1 MHSHILDVKC
11 YIKMKERNFTHEYAI
26 YVMGP
31 AMVHVV
37 TSRYLTTED
46 RVRSRVSPC
55 GLTCGEQNDT
65 GTGYSTSFC
74 FSASIIPLGLH
85 THISGI

>member
-1 MHSHILDVKC
+1 MHSHILDVKF
-11 YIKMKERNFTHEYAI
+11 YIKIKERNFTHEYAM

-37 TSRYLTTED
+37 TSRSLTTED

-55 GLTCGEQNDT
+55 GTCGEQNDT
-65 GTGYSTSFC
+65 RTGYSTSFY
-74 FSASIIPLGLH
+74 FSASIIPLRLH
-85 THISGI
+85 SHISGI